1 VREPAKYELER
12 EKMIL
17 LHIYREFLTLFVL
30 LTIAFIVLKVGKV
43 GKPSDFVPLASFVFA
58 SYPIVWLLYDGRFL
72 EHPNI
77 WTFTG
82 FLNTRGIIVS
92 ALIAVV
98 IGHVSLRKAKKN
110 NSHDNSGVVAKLGI
124 GFGYLWIFS
133 FLGFWGFYAVSM
145 TGFK

>member
-1 VREPAKYELER
+1 
-12 EKMIL
+12 MIL
-17 LHIYREFLTLFVL
+17 LHIYKEFLTLFAL
-30 LTIAFIVLKVGKV
+30 LTIAFIVLKVGKL
-43 GKPSDFVPLASFVFA
+43 GNPSNIGQFASFIFA
-58 SYPIVWLLYDGRFL
+58 CYPIVWLLYDGRFL

-98 IGHVSLRKAKKN
+98 IGHISLGKAKKN
-110 NSHDNSGVVAKLGI
+110 NSHNNRGAVAKLGL

-133 FLGFWGFYAVSM
+133 YLGFWGFYAVSM